1 MIVGLLSRV
10 CSSFLIFLFF
20 LSLTLN
26 FFLFFKTDFLKI
38 FYFIFIFMYI
48 DILPWVLGPLKLELG
63 ASVSCHVSARI

>member
-20 LSLTLN
+20 LGLTLN
-26 FFLFFKTDFLKI
+26 FFLFFKTYFLKI

-63 ASVSCHVSARI
+63 VGVSCHVSARI

>member
-26 FFLFFKTDFLKI
+26 FFLFFKTDLLKI
-38 FYFIFIFMYI
+38 FYFIFIFMCI
-48 DILPWVLGPLKLELG
+48 DILPWVLGHLKLELG
-63 ASVSCHVSARI
+63 AGVSCHVSARI